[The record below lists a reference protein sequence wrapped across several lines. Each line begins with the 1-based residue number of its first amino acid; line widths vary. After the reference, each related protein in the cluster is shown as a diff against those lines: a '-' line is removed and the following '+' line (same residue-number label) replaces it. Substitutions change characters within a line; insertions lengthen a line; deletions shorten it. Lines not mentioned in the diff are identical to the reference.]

1 MSRNYDNWERLVAA
15 VLRRELIWKLCH
27 ENSRTPSLRSSVSS
41 DSSFRLSSSF
51 SSTTFDFVVDQ
62 KHGFF
67 KSAKFLPFQYLAEIK
82 ISASP
87 ETKEEEDG
95 RLIHLKGSS
104 FAFGLQELLMAPS
117 FVLGEELA
125 TYRNTYIIRLKEDTM
140 FVVKKLERDH
150 FTEVEF
156 KNRVKTIG
164 SIEHE
169 NVVKLRGYYLSQNE
183 SLGFF
188 DYFPQGSV
196 YTMLHGKRSEN
207 RVHLDWDARIR
218 IAIGAAKGLAHIHK
232 QNNGKYIYGNMK
244 ASNIFL
250 NSQEYGCVADRSPGI
265 ARISKYQPPEVS
277 KLQKLSQASDVYSF
291 GVLMIEIVSGRSP
304 LHYIGRHKTFVDWAI
319 HNARD
324 EWTAIVFDRGLLKDP
339 LVKQEMWDMLGVA
352 LSCVKKKPEER
363 PNMEDVVKMLESIPT
378 NFPI

>member
-15 VLRRELIWKLCH
+15 VLRRELIWKICH

-51 SSTTFDFVVDQ
+51 SSTYFDFVVDPKNQ
-62 KHGFF
+62 IF

-82 ISASP
+82 ITIRP
-87 ETKEEEDG
+87 ESDKQTG
-95 RLIHLKGSS
+95 QLIHLKGSP
-104 FAFGLQELLMAPS
+104 FAFDLQELLMAPS

-125 TYRNTYIIRLKEDTM
+125 TYRNTYIIRLREDTM
-140 FVVKKLERDH
+140 FVVKKLEREN
-150 FTEVEF
+150 FTQVEL
-156 KNRVKTIG
+156 KNRLKIIG

-169 NVVKLRGYYLSQNE
+169 NVVKLRGYYLSQDE
-183 SLGFF
+183 CL
-188 DYFPQGSV
+188 
-196 YTMLHGKRSEN
+196 GKRSEN
-207 RVHLDWDARIR
+207 QVHLDWEARVR
-218 IAIGAAKGLAHIHK
+218 IAIGAAKGVAHIHK
-232 QNNGKYIYGNMK
+232 QNKGKYIYGNLK

-250 NSQEYGCVADRSPGI
+250 NSQQYGCVADESPGI

-277 KLQKLSQASDVYSF
+277 DLQKVSQASDVDSF
-291 GVLMIEIVSGRSP
+291 GVLMIELVSGRSP
-304 LHYIGRHKTFVDWAI
+304 LHYIGRHETFADWAI

-339 LVKQEMWDMLGVA
+339 SVKQEMWDMLGVA

-363 PNMEDVVKMLESIPT
+363 PNMEDVVKMLEIL
-378 NFPI
+378 PI